1 MTTTMPNPDEQVLAD
16 LGREKARETAAH
28 TAYLR
33 HLRQLHERGFTRV
46 RLAEIVGVSQPTI
59 SDMLRRA
66 CIDAPD
72 VRPGTHGGTAY
83 EIAVRYAA
91 GEIPR
96 ATMMR
101 ELADWVYERPAE
113 PSPVAWADDGNPAVE
128 GSATLQVGRALRDGF
143 LTDEDYD
150 ALLDA
155 LADH

>member
-1 MTTTMPNPDEQVLAD
+1 MLPICGPV
-16 LGREKARETAAH
+16 H
-28 TAYLR
+28 T
-33 HLRQLHERGFTRV
+33 
-46 RLAEIVGVSQPTI
+46 
-59 SDMLRRA
+59 
-66 CIDAPD
+66 
-72 VRPGTHGGTAY
+72 GGTAY

-128 GSATLQVGRALRDGF
+128 GSVTLQVGRALRDGF
-143 LTDEDYD
+143 LTGEDYD

-155 LADH
+155 LAEH